1 MSDRPGVLRWFWYAV
16 SGRLS
21 ERYRDWLLHDATS
34 KHWKARHVLRATV
47 GIAPLCLVWLLL
59 PAPLGLR
66 LAIVLMAALVS
77 YFYSC
82 AYMEE
87 SIDHRLS
94 RNGFPPGTG
103 KRIRRE
109 KAAEANTEATARYIA
124 AYRQNPAD

>member
-1 MSDRPGVLRWFWYAV
+1 MTRPGVLRWFWYAV
-16 SGRLS
+16 GGRLP
-21 ERYRDWLLHDATS
+21 ERYRDWVLHDTTS
-34 KHWKARHVLRATV
+34 KHWKARHVLRSSV

-59 PAPLGLR
+59 PGPIPLR
-66 LAIVLMAALVS
+66 LAIVLMAALVA

-103 KRIRRE
+103 KRIRKE
-109 KAAEANTEATARYIA
+109 AFDAADAEAKARYIA
-124 AYRQNPAD
+124 IYRQNSGD